1 MRKQDRTT
9 GKYSEHLLLK
19 LLQSIH
25 LVPEISIS
33 YSINCADVQLR
44 RLQLRCLVPAL
55 VEKDRLVREM
65 EEQQMQ
71 QEQHPGCYRW
81 AHGALVLQG
90 LAVSSKGCS
99 GGPPPNPAPVGM
111 QLVLSFK
118 RQRFACAVF
127 AAMGI
132 LS

>member
-1 MRKQDRTT
+1 MT
-9 GKYSEHLLLK
+9 GKYSERLLLK

-55 VEKDRLVREM
+55 VEKDHLVREM

-71 QEQHPGCYRW
+71 QEQHPGCKQG
-81 AHGALVLQG
+81 AHCLLMQQG
-90 LAVSSKGCS
+90 LTISSEGFCLGS
-99 GGPPPNPAPVGM
+99 TPSNPGPVTVQHGDNF
-111 QLVLSFK
+111 S
-118 RQRFACAVF
+118 
-127 AAMGI
+127 
-132 LS
+132 